1 MFILTHIYVD
11 NIFSLQYIKMSI
23 HGPRLRTQSVSHLYK
38 DRSQIS
44 TAEIQYAKDLNDT
57 DTFEDSW

>member
-1 MFILTHIYVD
+1 
-11 NIFSLQYIKMSI
+11 MSI
-23 HGPRLRTQSVSHLYK
+23 HGPKLRTQSVSHLYK

-57 DTFEDSW
+57 DTFEDS